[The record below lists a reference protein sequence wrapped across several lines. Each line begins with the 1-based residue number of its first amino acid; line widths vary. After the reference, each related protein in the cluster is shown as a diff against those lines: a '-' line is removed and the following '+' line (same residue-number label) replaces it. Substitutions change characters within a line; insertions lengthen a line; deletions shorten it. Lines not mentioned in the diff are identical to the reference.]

1 MTYMDPR
8 PEGLNTEKAPES
20 IMEALKMPDNNTD
33 TSERVCKCDFRTKLV
48 GDGCSVCNPE
58 RWEDLLADDTPE
70 TNSEA
75 EANHA

>member
-1 MTYMDPR
+1 
-8 PEGLNTEKAPES
+8 
-20 IMEALKMPDNNTD
+20 MPDNNTD